1 MIQTYNIMNRLDTEE
16 PELWLKRADSRRP
29 TRQGNGKDR
38 LLPPENSA
46 RVQKELLQ
54 FKSDYITGQFE
65 PLYRRHLS
73 SMVAL
78 ANGAQDD
85 RRSRTSHTATTSSS
99 GPYLDQRR
107 SSHKYSKQAKNKFP
121 PQAPSTRLHQVQTI
135 HRLKILLADTQ
146 CKVEGCTM
154 YLEIKMYQVPC
165 WYGTGPL
172 YQYITLSGTN
182 QPNAEKEPIWQHW
195 RPLGYPAFAPI

>member
-1 MIQTYNIMNRLDTEE
+1 MSGLKSKTHEERLTELRLPSLQARRKEIDMIQTYNIMNRLDTEE

-54 FKSDYITGQFE
+54 FKSDYITDWNMLPDVIKEAGNVGQFE

-107 SSHKYSKQAKNKFP
+107 SSHKYTK
-121 PQAPSTRLHQVQTI
+121 
-135 HRLKILLADTQ
+135 
-146 CKVEGCTM
+146 
-154 YLEIKMYQVPC
+154 
-165 WYGTGPL
+165 
-172 YQYITLSGTN
+172 
-182 QPNAEKEPIWQHW
+182 
-195 RPLGYPAFAPI
+195 